1 MYNAIIPSSARYL
14 CGIPNLVKK
23 RKDVKRPTSSP
34 NWHQGYHTEIP
45 QVSLMGSA
53 SCLFCLWDR
62 DGSTSPSP
70 SLTFCC
76 PVVLCPKS
84 PEDLSW
90 IPVSSF
96 TVCSKWNL
104 CLPLPH
110 LLLLPSPL
118 LLFMVPLWLKI
129 IAMPSVLSFP
139 LLPRYDGL
147 LLFLPCLI
155 NQLTS
160 SVPSLCLCPS

>member
-1 MYNAIIPSSARYL
+1 MWKDPQAAQTDIRDITQKSLKFLWWALPLASFVFETEMAQHLHLRAWLSAAL
-14 CGIPNLVKK
+14 
-23 RKDVKRPTSSP
+23 
-34 NWHQGYHTEIP
+34 W
-45 QVSLMGSA
+45 
-53 SCLFCLWDR
+53 SC
-62 DGSTSPSP
+62 
-70 SLTFCC
+70 
-76 PVVLCPKS
+76 VPKS